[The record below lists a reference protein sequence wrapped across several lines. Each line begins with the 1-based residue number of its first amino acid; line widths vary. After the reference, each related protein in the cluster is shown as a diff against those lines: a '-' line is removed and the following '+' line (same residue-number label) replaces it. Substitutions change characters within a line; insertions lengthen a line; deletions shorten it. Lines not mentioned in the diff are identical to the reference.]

1 MCKKKYPEMNPDMV
15 LSPDCKAAGK
25 LSVSIRQW
33 DYFENGWLIL
43 MPIEIR
49 WEAAFLLF
57 ST

>member
-1 MCKKKYPEMNPDMV
+1 MNPDMV